1 MRSIL
6 QTLAL
11 VPLAL
16 APLFGGGMILEIGNA
31 KANPAALA
39 KQGVI
44 LARLTACQSPAKGV
58 WAATVEGLVAGKR
71 QTLPLKVDNL
81 AEPGVWSI
89 SRAWPNEG
97 KWVVPL
103 VASHP
108 ESGDH
113 TSSVVV
119 GVTSDLF
126 DWARVQRFNG
136 KPPSADDLAGIP
148 AK

>member
-1 MRSIL
+1 MRTIL
-6 QTLAL
+6 HTLAL

-31 KANPAALA
+31 KANPAAVA

-44 LARLTACQSPAKGV
+44 LARLTACQAPAKGIL
-58 WAATVEGLVAGKR
+58 AATAEGIVAGKR
-71 QTLPLKVDNL
+71 LTLPLKVDNL

-89 SRAWPNEG
+89 ARSWPNEG
-97 KWVVPL
+97 KWVVRL

-108 ESGDH
+108 EYGDH
-113 TSSVVV
+113 TSSVIV
-119 GVTSDLF
+119 GVAGDSF
-126 DWARVQRFNG
+126 DWGKVRRFNG
-136 KPPSADDLAGIP
+136 KPPSADDLAGIL